1 MWLRAESGNRAYFP
15 DASGSSFELPTDV
28 AWEVRSLVVEGQPL
42 KAAAS
47 TSGPTIATPSTGA
60 SIPGPSRTPF
70 TATKKFSS
78 SVNVKLVQAVMSR
91 QPSGKPNFNTLGQT
105 FVDVT
110 EATANVTYIKLVI
123 QQKWGHNYTL
133 VTADG
138 LELEDCSGTQ
148 GQLCLF
154 NYMVLFIQVYMGVA
168 IYSA

>member
-91 QPSGKPNFNTLGQT
+91 QPSGKPSFNRLGQT

-123 QQKWGHNYTL
+123 QQKWGHDYAL

-154 NYMVLFIQVYMGVA
+154 NYMVLMTEYHMH
-168 IYSA
+168 